1 MTPRTLRHTFATHLL
16 EQGTDIRVIQTLLG
30 HTSVRTTQIY
40 TYVSNEKLRTTVS
53 PLDRLD
59 LSRSFFRPKR

>member
-1 MTPRTLRHTFATHLL
+1 M
-16 EQGTDIRVIQTLLG
+16 IQTLLG
-30 HTSVRTTQIY
+30 HTSVKTTQIY
-40 TYVSNEKLRTTVS
+40 TYVSDDKLRKTAS